1 MLTPSRPQSDVIVPP
16 LAAIKGRGSLSN
28 ERSRFEAW
36 RREQVL
42 DDLGANEDGVPEDP
56 GAAKRPRTTVWIQQA
71 RSIISTN
78 QSPDIPFENSINPY
92 QGCEHGCI
100 YCYARPTHA
109 YLGLSPG
116 LDFETRLFAK
126 KNAAELL
133 EKELAAK
140 DYVAKAITLG
150 ANTDPYQPI
159 ERDYKITR
167 GILEVLERHQH
178 PVSII
183 TKSGVVTRDIDI
195 LERMAKKNLVR
206 VFVSITSLKNEI
218 ARTLEPRA
226 SSPARRL
233 STVRQLADA
242 DIPVGV
248 LMSPIIPTITDSE
261 IEDVVAAAAD
271 AGATYCSYI
280 LLRLPREI
288 KELFGEWLEA
298 HFPLRAKH
306 VESLLMQMRGGK
318 VYDAAFGKRMKG
330 EGIFADLLSQRFKVA
345 CQKHG
350 IGNERVALRTDL
362 FVPPMRP
369 SKSPQ
374 MALF

>member
-1 MLTPSRPQSDVIVPP
+1 MLTPQRPPSDLIVPP

-42 DDLGANEDGVPEDP
+42 DDLGTDEDGLPEQP
-56 GAAKRPRTTVWIQQA
+56 SKPKTTVWIQQA
-71 RSIISTN
+71 KTIISTN
-78 QSPDIPFENSINPY
+78 QSPDLPFEASINPY

-126 KNAAELL
+126 KNAVELL
-133 EKELAAK
+133 EKELSNK
-140 DYVAKAITLG
+140 NYVPKTINLG

-167 GILEVLERHQH
+167 GILEVLERYQH
-178 PVSII
+178 PVTII
-183 TKSGVVTRDIDI
+183 TKSGVVMRDIDI
-195 LERMAKKNLVR
+195 LERMAKKNLAR
-206 VFVSITSLKNEI
+206 VFVSITSLKSEI

-226 SSPARRL
+226 STPSRRL
-233 STVRQLADA
+233 ATVRKLVDA
-242 DIPVGV
+242 GIPAGV
-248 LMSPIIPTITDSE
+248 LMSPIIPTITDVE

-288 KELFGEWLEA
+288 RELFGEWLQV
-298 HFPLRAKH
+298 HYPLRAKH
-306 VESLLMQMRGGK
+306 IESLLMQMRGGK
-318 VYDAAFGKRMKG
+318 VYDAAFGKRMRG
-330 EGIFADLLSQRFKVA
+330 EGVFADLLANRFKLA
-345 CQKHG
+345 RQKHG

-362 FVPPMRP
+362 FVRP
-369 SKSPQ
+369 VLKAPTPQ
-374 MALF
+374 LALF

>member
-1 MLTPSRPQSDVIVPP
+1 MLIPSRPQSDVIVPP

-28 ERSRFEAW
+28 ERGRFEAW
-36 RREQVL
+36 RREKVY
-42 DDLGANEDGVPEDP
+42 DDLGDAGGVPEQQP
-56 GAAKRPRTTVWIQQA
+56 PKPKTTVWIQQA
-71 RSIISTN
+71 KSIISTN
-78 QSPDIPFENSINPY
+78 QSPDLPFETSINPY

-126 KNAAELL
+126 KNAVELL
-133 EKELAAK
+133 IKELSNK
-140 DYVAKAITLG
+140 NYVPKVINLG

-167 GILEVLERHQH
+167 GILDVLERYQH
-178 PVSII
+178 PVTIV
-183 TKSGVVTRDIDI
+183 TKSGVVMRDMDI
-195 LERMAKKNLVR
+195 LERMAKKNLAR
-206 VFVSITSLKNEI
+206 VFVSITSLKSEI

-226 SSPARRL
+226 STPARRL
-233 STVRQLADA
+233 ATVKKLAEA
-242 DIPVGV
+242 GIPVGV
-248 LMSPIIPTITDSE
+248 LMSPIIPTITDVE
-261 IEDVVAAAAD
+261 IEDVVAAAAE

-288 KELFGEWLEA
+288 KELFGEWLQA

-330 EGIFADLLSQRFKVA
+330 EGIFAEMLANRFKLA
-345 CQKHG
+345 RQKHG
-350 IGNERVALRTDL
+350 IDNERGALRTDL
-362 FVPPMRP
+362 FVRP
-369 SKSPQ
+369 VMKAATPQ
-374 MALF
+374 LALF